1 MSDPQSPQPPQPAT
15 ADAAAPPA
23 PAALVPKP
31 PRGVSPEGV
40 AEIEKRAAELAGEV
54 SSNPEDRKLARR
66 LSALG
71 VQDQQKASK
80 EIGLLKTRVGSML
93 NDLEGAGGEIPKNLI
108 ELRHTMDEINPQV
121 LGQPSGLSKLLG
133 RTPGVGKVLRKI
145 AVKYE
150 SVQTQIDHIMNGL
163 RHGKDRLLE
172 DNAELEQLYEQVQ
185 IAQQG
190 VQQSAYMGE
199 LLWGKIDEKL
209 AACTDPGERQ
219 KLQAMMHRVAMRVQ
233 DLRTMEQVNLQF
245 FASIDMTIQNNDT
258 LGEQVDRT
266 VMVTQSLLTVGLAI
280 QAALANQKKIAG
292 AVKSVQESTAA
303 MLEANAAAI
312 GAQTREIG
320 EMQNNPV
327 IALESV
333 KNAYN
338 SLIGAMDEMEQI
350 RSAGTEKARAG
361 IAELTKMSAA
371 LEPKV
376 EALQAAGDLPPAE
389 IPGGVTGVIEAKSE
403 PVDEAKGGDFV
414 NGIDARTRPASA
426 VRRAV
431 CGHPQDADANSAQR
445 ALCALD

>member
-1 MSDPQSPQPPQPAT
+1 MSDPQSPQPTQPA
-15 ADAAAPPA
+15 AAEAAAAPA
-23 PAALVPKP
+23 PTALVPKP
-31 PRGVSPEGV
+31 PRGVSAESV

-54 SSNPEDRKLARR
+54 STNPEDRKLARR

-71 VQDQQKASK
+71 VQDQQKAAK

-93 NDLEGAGGEIPKNLI
+93 NDIEGSGGEIPKNLI

-185 IAQQG
+185 VAQQG

-292 AVKSVQESTAA
+292 AVKSVQDSTAA

-389 IPGGVTGVIEAKSE
+389 IPGGVTGVIEAKAE
-403 PVDEAKGGDFV
+403 PADEAKGG
-414 NGIDARTRPASA
+414 TS
-426 VRRAV
+426 
-431 CGHPQDADANSAQR
+431 
-445 ALCALD
+445 

>member
-1 MSDPQSPQPPQPAT
+1 MNDPQNPQTTPPV
-15 ADAAAPPA
+15 AAPA
-23 PAALVPKP
+23 PKALAPTR
-31 PRGVSPEGV
+31 PRGVSDESA
-40 AEIEKRAAELAGEV
+40 AEIERRADELALQV
-54 SSNPEDRKLARR
+54 STSPEDRQLARR
-66 LSALG
+66 LSAIG
-71 VQDQQKASK
+71 VKDQQKASK
-80 EIGLLKTRVGSML
+80 EISLLKTRVGAML
-93 NDLEGAGGEIPKNLI
+93 NNIDGEGGEIPKNLI
-108 ELRHTMDEINPQV
+108 ELRRTMDEINPQI
-121 LGQPSGLSKLLG
+121 LGQPTGLSKLLG
-133 RTPGVGKVLRKI
+133 RTPGIGKVLQRI

-163 RHGKDRLLE
+163 RHGKDMLLQ
-172 DNAELEQLYEQVQ
+172 DNAELEQLYEQVR

-190 VQQSAYMGE
+190 VQQSAYLGE
-199 LLWGKIDEKL
+199 ILWGKLDGRL
-209 AACTDPGERQ
+209 AEATDPGERQ
-219 KLQAMMHRVAMRVQ
+219 QLQAMLHRVAMRVQ

-258 LGEQVDRT
+258 LSEQVDRT

-292 AVKSVQESTAA
+292 AVKSVQDSTAA

-320 EMQNNPV
+320 DMQNNPV

-338 SLIGAMDEMEQI
+338 SLIGAMNEMEQI

-376 EALQAAGDLPPAE
+376 EALQAAQGLPPAE
-389 IPGGVTGVIEAKSE
+389 IPGGVTGVIEATSE
-403 PVDEAKGGDFV
+403 PVDGAKGG
-414 NGIDARTRPASA
+414 AA
-426 VRRAV
+426 
-431 CGHPQDADANSAQR
+431 
-445 ALCALD
+445 

>member
-1 MSDPQSPQPPQPAT
+1 MSDPQTPEPVQPA
-15 ADAAAPPA
+15 AP
-23 PAALVPKP
+23 PAALVPTR
-31 PRGVSPEGV
+31 PRGVSEEAA
-40 AEIEKRAAELAGEV
+40 AEIERRADELALEV
-54 SSNPEDRKLARR
+54 ASNPEDRKLARR

-71 VQDQQKASK
+71 VKDQQKASK
-80 EIGLLKTRVGSML
+80 EIGLLKTRVGTL
-93 NDLEGAGGEIPKNLI
+93 LKDLDGDGGEIPKNLI
-108 ELRHTMDEINPQV
+108 ELRHTMDEINPSV
-121 LGQPSGLSKLLG
+121 LGQAGGIAKWLG
-133 RTPGVGKVLRKI
+133 RTPGVGQILKRI

-163 RHGKDRLLE
+163 RHGKDRLLQ

-185 IAQQG
+185 EAQKG
-190 VQQSAYMGE
+190 VQQAAYMGE

-209 AACTDPGERQ
+209 AENTDPGERQ
-219 KLQAMMHRVAMRVQ
+219 KLQAMAHRVAMRVQ

-303 MLEANAAAI
+303 MLEANARAI
-312 GAQTREIG
+312 GVQTREIG

-338 SLIGAMDEMEQI
+338 SLMGAMDEMEQV
-350 RSAGTEKARAG
+350 RRVGTERARAG

-376 EALQAAGDLPPAE
+376 EALQAAGDLPAAE
-389 IPGGVTGVIEAKSE
+389 IPSGVTGVIEASSE
-403 PVDEAKGGDFV
+403 EVKDGA
-414 NGIDARTRPASA
+414 A
-426 VRRAV
+426 
-431 CGHPQDADANSAQR
+431 
-445 ALCALD
+445 